1 MTIQQAEQWVRDY
14 QKVLSGDN
22 KRGSRRDP
30 RLLPAPKEKLLQ
42 AIKLQLA
49 QLFFFNSHTNE
60 DLTKPLIK
68 AAMFLDS
75 FSDLPTGATEF
86 IESMHRR
93 RREIDSFCMELLKL
107 QRSDQFYWQRVYAML
122 GINSETKTTSFF
134 EGMKQRLRS
143 GLVFGGAGRTV
154 RQPRS
159 RGAHHPR
166 LTAVSAVAT

>member
-1 MTIQQAEQWVRDY
+1 MTIQLAEQWIRDY
-14 QKVLSGDN
+14 QKVLSDDT

-30 RLLPAPKEKLLQ
+30 RLLPVPKEKLLQ

-143 GLVFGGAGRTV
+143 GFKSSSA
-154 RQPRS
+154 QEEQFAS
-159 RGAHHPR
+159 RNPEER
-166 LTAVSAVAT
+166 ITLD

>member
-1 MTIQQAEQWVRDY
+1 MTIQLAEQWIRDY
-14 QKVLSGDN
+14 QKVLSDDT

-30 RLLPAPKEKLLQ
+30 RLLPVPKEKLLQ

-143 GLVFGGAGRTV
+143 GFKSSAA
-154 RQPRS
+154 QEEQFAS
-159 RGAHHPR
+159 RDPEER
-166 LTAVSAVAT
+166 ITLD